1 MSLGKTIA
9 QLRTRKGWTQAQLAE
24 HVGMTSAHINR
35 LEHDRMKPRPKTLER
50 LAEAFGTSIA
60 DLTQAV
66 EHPLAAEQI
75 HYAVLAD
82 DQLPDVVLFTHGHHP
97 TAFRGVVER
106 LACFY
111 QLAHDAPGSVRII
124 LGQVFTDLVEIL
136 QGAAEELYFPS
147 HRDRRCRASSGV

>member
-66 EHPLAAEQI
+66 EHPLAADWARQDPE
-75 HYAVLAD
+75 
-82 DQLPDVVLFTHGHHP
+82 
-97 TAFRGVVER
+97 
-106 LACFY
+106 
-111 QLAHDAPGSVRII
+111 
-124 LGQVFTDLVEIL
+124 LGQLVGQIPLLNDEQRNALRTFLRSMVTCQQIQRL
-136 QGAAEELYFPS
+136 TSLAVNS
-147 HRDRRCRASSGV
+147 